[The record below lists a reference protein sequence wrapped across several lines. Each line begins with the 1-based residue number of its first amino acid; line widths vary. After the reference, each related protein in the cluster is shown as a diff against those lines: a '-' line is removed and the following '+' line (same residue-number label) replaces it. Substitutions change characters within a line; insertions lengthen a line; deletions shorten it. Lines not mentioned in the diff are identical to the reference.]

1 MRRTAS
7 EIIRNLEMRIA
18 RLENKGR
25 ERGMKVSFHTRGISI
40 SDLAEGISEHLSKLV
55 QYRVPK
61 QNIEDELHDFFVDY
75 DELINWE
82 EDMNESVYDLT
93 FEVQKI
99 NSVVDNIV
107 EVECVV
113 EGVKKITFQVILGRR
128 GVEVKEV

>member
-1 MRRTAS
+1 MKRSAT
-7 EIIRNLEMRIA
+7 EVIRSLEMRVA
-18 RLENKGR
+18 RLESKGR
-25 ERGMKVSFHTRGISI
+25 ERSMKVSFHTRDISI
-40 SDLAEGISEHLSKLV
+40 SDLADGISDHLSKLV

-61 QNIEDELHDFFVDY
+61 QDIEDELHDFFVDY

-82 EDMNESVYDLT
+82 EDMNESVYDLS
-93 FEVQKI
+93 FDVQKL
-99 NSVVDNIV
+99 NSKRDNTV